1 MHYFNNDRNCGN
13 YIYDNNDFDDKF
25 NGIFE
30 NNANRNFD
38 SNKQW
43 RFSKSTPREEIYIRR
58 R

>member
-43 RFSKSTPREEIYIRR
+43 RFSKSTPREEI
-58 R
+58 